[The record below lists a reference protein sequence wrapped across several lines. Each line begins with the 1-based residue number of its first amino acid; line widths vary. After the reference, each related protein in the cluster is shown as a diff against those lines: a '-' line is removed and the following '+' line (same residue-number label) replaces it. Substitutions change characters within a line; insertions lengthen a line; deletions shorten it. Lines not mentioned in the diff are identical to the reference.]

1 MRYLDAGTRELIALA
16 GLRMP
21 QAPVS
26 FLSIKPISDG
36 QMPRRTMTNTAL
48 IARTRAMAQGWW
60 LVSAAAPAIGRWAK
74 RSLARLKGFEA
85 ADLDKM
91 V

>member
-1 MRYLDAGTRELIALA
+1 MVLLLTCSAACA
-16 GLRMP
+16 
-21 QAPVS
+21 APG
-26 FLSIKPISDG
+26 IKRSPISPPNHLPNVPLTD
-36 QMPRRTMTNTAL
+36 TAL
-48 IARTRAMAQGWW
+48 IARTDALVQWWW
-60 LVSAAAPAIGRWAK
+60 LMSAAAPAIGRWAK

>member
-1 MRYLDAGTRELIALA
+1 MRYLDVGTRELIALA

-36 QMPRRTMTNTAL
+36 QMQPRIMTNTAL
-48 IARTRAMAQGWW
+48 IARTHAMVQWW
-60 LVSAAAPAIGRWAK
+60 W
-74 RSLARLKGFEA
+74 SL
-85 ADLDKM
+85 M

>member
-1 MRYLDAGTRELIALA
+1 MNGLATGGGTVHDAHSWVVWVR
-16 GLRMP
+16 LRIRR
-21 QAPVS
+21 AN
-26 FLSIKPISDG
+26 FLPCGHSSRCTLTD
-36 QMPRRTMTNTAL
+36 TAL
-48 IARTRAMAQGWW
+48 IARTRAMVQGWW
-60 LVSAAAPAIGRWAK
+60 LMSAAAPAIGRWAK